1 MIMYILELIKVIV
14 LGIVQGITEWL
25 PISSTGHLILLNNL
39 LSLKIYSDP
48 MMNKEFIDM
57 FTVVIQLGSI
67 LAVLLLYFHKLNPFS
82 RFKNTAQ
89 KKDTILLWVH
99 VVIAALPAAIVGL
112 LFDDF
117 IDGVLYNSLTVS
129 ITLIVYGVLFIVVE
143 QMNKK
148 STITTL
154 KTMSFQVAFIIG
166 LCQMLA
172 LIPGTSRSGAT
183 IIGAILI
190 GCSRSVAA
198 EFSFFLAIPMM
209 FGASLLKLV
218 KMKVALTLASGFAL
232 MLGTFVAFIV
242 SVFAIRFLMKFI
254 KKYDF
259 KPFGYYRI
267 VLGVIV
273 LISYFLGG

>member
-1 MIMYILELIKVIV
+1 MYILELIKVIV

-143 QMNKK
+143 KMNKK

>member
-1 MIMYILELIKVIV
+1 MYILELIKVIV

>member
-1 MIMYILELIKVIV
+1 MYILELIKVIV

-48 MMNKEFIDM
+48 IMNKEFIDM

-99 VVIAALPAAIVGL
+99 VMIAALPAAIVGL

-129 ITLIVYGVLFIVVE
+129 ITLIVYGVLFILVE
-143 QMNKK
+143 KMNKK
-148 STITTL
+148 ATITTL

>member
-1 MIMYILELIKVIV
+1 MYILELIKVIV

-209 FGASLLKLV
+209 FGASLLKLL

>member
-1 MIMYILELIKVIV
+1 MYILELIKVIV

-129 ITLIVYGVLFIVVE
+129 ITLIVYGVLFILVE
-143 QMNKK
+143 KMNKK
-148 STITTL
+148 ATITTL

>member
-148 STITTL
+148 ATITTL

>member
-1 MIMYILELIKVIV
+1 MYILELIKVIV

-143 QMNKK
+143 QMSKK